1 MRGWFA
7 WLQERLGADG
17 VCDDPGFCRSYAID
31 GAVPAA
37 VTWPDEARGVGDV
50 LRWATA
56 QGLAVVPWGGGTQQR
71 ALPAPPRYDLALS
84 TARLRRVLEYEPAEL
99 VVTVEAG
106 ITLAELAAILASAG
120 QFWPISL
127 PDPERAT
134 VGGAI
139 ATNAAGPERLRY
151 GAARDLVLGVT
162 VALADGSLVRGGG
175 KVVKNVAGYDLTRLF
190 TGSWGTLGV
199 ITSASL
205 RLYPIPPIRQTLVVR
220 CDSWTIAQ
228 AAALKLYSSPL
239 GPHGLTVAPA
249 AESEKGRSSSLNL
262 FVRFGGPP
270 ATVARQLADAR
281 ALVQDVGAQPMETLD
296 GQTDAACWEALV
308 RAAHRAPGVHLRAS
322 VLPSQVAAAAQV
334 LSATAE
340 AKGWPGY
347 VMAHVG
353 AGTVWAAWEALPGPA
368 LASAVASARAQIAAL
383 GGWLVLQRAA
393 PQEPPLDYWG
403 PTTPGAHP
411 LMRKIKA
418 VLDPTGTLNPGRF
431 VVEDEGPRARD
442 DR

>member
-1 MRGWFA
+1 MEKWSA
-7 WLQERLGADG
+7 WLQERLGAG
-17 VCDDPGFCRSYAID
+17 
-31 GAVPAA
+31 
-37 VTWPDEARGVGDV
+37 GVGDDPELCREYALNGIAPVAVAWPEDAQAVADV
-50 LRWATA
+50 LGWATA
-56 QGLAVVPWGGGTQQR
+56 QGLAVVPWGGGTQQP
-71 ALPAPPRYDLALS
+71 ALPAPARYDLALS

-106 ITLAELAAILASAG
+106 ITLAELAAVLASAG

-162 VALADGSLVRGGG
+162 VALADGSLVHGGG

-205 RLYPIPPIRQTLVVR
+205 RLYPIPSVRQTLVVR
-220 CDSWTIAQ
+220 CDSWMMAQ
-228 AAALKLYSSPL
+228 AAALRLYRSPL
-239 GPHGLTVAPA
+239 GPHGLTIAPA
-249 AESEKGRSSSLNL
+249 AEDEGGRSSLLNL
-262 FVRFGGPP
+262 FVRFGGLP

-281 ALVQDVGAQPMETLD
+281 ALVQGVGAQPAEALD
-296 GQTDAACWEALV
+296 GQRDAACWEELV
-308 RAAHRAPGVHLRAS
+308 CVMQRTPGLLLRAS
-322 VLPSQVAAAAQV
+322 VLPSQVAEAAQA
-334 LSATAE
+334 LSTTAE
-340 AKGWPGY
+340 ARGWPSY

-353 AGTVWAAWEALPGPA
+353 AGTVLATWDAPPGPT
-368 LASAVASARAQIAAL
+368 LASAVAFARTQIATL

-393 PQEPPLDYWG
+393 SQEPPLDYWG
-403 PTTPGAHP
+403 LTTPGAHL

-431 VVEDEGPRARD
+431 VV
-442 DR
+442 